1 MKKEMLDIIL
11 KERKW
16 EDENCFCRGFDIPDF
31 KVEVPEG
38 KNPVVL
44 QLTDTQIIDA
54 GQSRSGRGGFDRGFW
69 ATDKVFDRCYNY
81 IKEVIL
87 ATTQGMLVVRGDG
100 LNVNRLLVEH
110 GEVDIE
116 GRVDSMIYSERGKKE
131 EALWKRLFS

>member
-1 MKKEMLDIIL
+1 MVITNEFSSYTNKEERYGENFILEEKQTSGTHKLTMLA
-11 KERKW
+11 RKT
-16 EDENCFCRGFDIPDF
+16 
-31 KVEVPEG
+31 
-38 KNPVVL
+38 L
-44 QLTDTQIIDA
+44 SLT
-54 GQSRSGRGGFDRGFW
+54 G
-69 ATDKVFDRCYNY
+69 V
-81 IKEVIL
+81 KEVISFDTKEVVL

>member
-1 MKKEMLDIIL
+1 MKADSRNLFCFTDSHSQVLVIMNQFSSYTKKEEKYGENFILEEKQTSGVHKLTMLA
-11 KERKW
+11 RKT
-16 EDENCFCRGFDIPDF
+16 
-31 KVEVPEG
+31 
-38 KNPVVL
+38 L
-44 QLTDTQIIDA
+44 SLT
-54 GQSRSGRGGFDRGFW
+54 G
-69 ATDKVFDRCYNY
+69 V
-81 IKEVIL
+81 KEVISFDTKEVVL

>member
-1 MKKEMLDIIL
+1 M
-11 KERKW
+11 
-16 EDENCFCRGFDIPDF
+16 
-31 KVEVPEG
+31 
-38 KNPVVL
+38 
-44 QLTDTQIIDA
+44 
-54 GQSRSGRGGFDRGFW
+54 
-69 ATDKVFDRCYNY
+69 
-81 IKEVIL
+81 

>member
-1 MKKEMLDIIL
+1 MVITNEFSSYTNKEERYGENFSLEEKQTAGAHKLTMLA
-11 KERKW
+11 RKT
-16 EDENCFCRGFDIPDF
+16 
-31 KVEVPEG
+31 
-38 KNPVVL
+38 L
-44 QLTDTQIIDA
+44 SLT
-54 GQSRSGRGGFDRGFW
+54 G
-69 ATDKVFDRCYNY
+69 V
-81 IKEVIL
+81 KEVISFDTKEVVL